1 MRTLILYSST
11 DGHTIKICQFLQK
24 IIEQQEDEAT
34 LISVEH
40 ASGIDLQDFDRVIIG
55 ASIRYGK
62 HSPLIINFI
71 NNNVA
76 QLDAL
81 PNAFFSVNLVARK
94 PEKRNP
100 QTNPYL
106 KIFLKQ
112 ISWKPMDLAVF
123 AGKLDYPR
131 YNFRDRL
138 MIRMIMW
145 MTGGPTNRN
154 AVVEYTD
161 WEQVKI
167 FGRLVSQIKKTDK
180 TKMNHGIH

>member
-24 IIEQQEDEAT
+24 VIEQQGDETT

-40 ASGIDLQDFDRVIIG
+40 ESGIDLQDFDRVIIG

-62 HSPLIINFI
+62 HSPLIIDFI
-71 NNNVA
+71 NNNA
-76 QLDAL
+76 TLLDTL

-94 PEKRNP
+94 PEKRDP
-100 QTNPYL
+100 ETNPYL
-106 KIFLKQ
+106 KTFLKQ
-112 ISWKPMDLAVF
+112 ISWKPMELAVF

-138 MIRMIMW
+138 MIRLIMW
-145 MTGGPTNRN
+145 MTGGPTDRK
-154 AVVEYTD
+154 AVVEFTD
-161 WEQVKI
+161 WKQVEA
-167 FGRLVSQIKKTDK
+167 FGALVNQMERSPT
-180 TKMNHGIH
+180 TPA